1 MLELRQRQ
9 RFITYFLSMVLCY
22 CKVSLLYLH
31 WYAHLES
38 AVEQQRIIHAVI
50 EMTYFITSTYF
61 YRR

>member
-9 RFITYFLSMVLCY
+9 RFITYFLSMELCY
-22 CKVSLLYLH
+22 YKVPLLYLH

-50 EMTYFITSTYF
+50 EMT
-61 YRR
+61 